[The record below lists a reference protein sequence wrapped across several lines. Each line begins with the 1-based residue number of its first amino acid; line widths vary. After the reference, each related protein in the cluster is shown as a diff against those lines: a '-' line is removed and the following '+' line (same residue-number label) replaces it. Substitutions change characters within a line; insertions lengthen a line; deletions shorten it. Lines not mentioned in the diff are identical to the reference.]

1 MNVEIGAEAAQ
12 FPEKEYING
21 IADAVCPV
29 QCVHIVQVDM
39 SARNTTKYCLC
50 KFLLINGMYEE
61 KTLSAIFTVLEPS
74 TKKRFANTERPYC
87 TAYCFVTNYCN
98 DKILST
104 LIVPLHC
111 NGNSVYVFLFWELR
125 GPSPNFHI
133 HVSVSDLNIPG
144 IGPHI
149 WLQQNRQT
157 DPGNI

>member
-98 DKILST
+98 DNAFLVAKLLNDNCCT
-104 LIVPLHC
+104 LYER
-111 NGNSVYVFLFWELR
+111 NFSSVEVLYELYIT
-125 GPSPNFHI
+125 G
-133 HVSVSDLNIPG
+133 
-144 IGPHI
+144 
-149 WLQQNRQT
+149 T
-157 DPGNI
+157 